1 MRFFDRR
8 VLVAGALALTVAA
21 CSKGGTGGSAVT
33 AEDMTMGSADA
44 KITLVEYA
52 SASCV
57 HCAAWAENVLPEFK
71 KKYVDTGEVRYVMRE
86 FLTPPVEVAA
96 AGFLTARCAGKDKYF
111 TVLDAVY
118 KGQQEMF
125 STGDFRGVLLRIAQS
140 AGMTEAQFDACVS
153 DEKALKDLNDR
164 VEKYSQDAKITST
177 PSFVLNGKLIGEGE
191 LPLEKLDTEIAAAKA
206 ALK

>member
-8 VLVAGALALTVAA
+8 VLIAGALALTVAS

-33 AEDMTMGSADA
+33 AEDMTLGSADA

-52 SASCV
+52 SASCS
-57 HCAAWAENVLPEFK
+57 HCAAWSQDVFPEFK

-153 DEKALKDLNDR
+153 DEKSLKDLNDR
-164 VEKYSQDAKITST
+164 VEKYSRDAKITST

-191 LPLEKLDTEIAAAKA
+191 LPIAKIDAEVAAAKA